1 MLEAMSE
8 TVYLNGQF
16 LPFEQAHVSV
26 RDRGFLFADGVY
38 EVVRYYNGRPVA
50 MAAHLERLKFSLGR
64 IQLTLPTG
72 LLSFDQI
79 SDELVARN
87 GLLDASVYWQV
98 TRGAAARTH
107 AFPSPP
113 VPPTVV
119 AMVQAEPPLP
129 DGDEPKA
136 LQAITH
142 DDLRW
147 TQCAIKSVSLLAN
160 VLARQA
166 AVEAGC
172 DEAILLRGRTVTE
185 GTARSI
191 FIAEGGKLVTHP
203 LDGSILGSITRQ
215 ITIDLAQEFG
225 LPVVEEQFEE
235 ERLRR
240 ADEVITVGTTTEIA
254 AIVRVDE
261 QAIADGHP
269 GPVVRRLCAA
279 YRRRVRREC
288 GIG

>member
-1 MLEAMSE
+1 MSE

-64 IQLTLPTG
+64 IKLARPAD
-72 LLSFDQI
+72 SMPFDQI
-79 SDELVARN
+79 SDELIARN
-87 GLLDASVYWQV
+87 GLPDSSVYWQV
-98 TRGAAARTH
+98 TRGTAARTH

-119 AMVQAEPPLP
+119 AMVQAEPALS
-129 DGDEPKA
+129 DHDEPKA
-136 LQAITH
+136 LEAITH

-166 AVEAGC
+166 AVEAGR
-172 DEAILLRGRTVTE
+172 DEAVLLRGCTVTE

-191 FIAEGGKLVTHP
+191 FIAERGKLVTHP
-203 LDGSILGSITRQ
+203 LDGSILGSITRE
-215 ITIDLAQEFG
+215 IAIDLAHQFG
-225 LPVVEEQFEE
+225 LPVVEEQFEVD
-235 ERLRR
+235 RLLG

-261 QAIADGHP
+261 RVIADGRP
-269 GPVVRRLCAA
+269 GPMVRQLCAG
-279 YRRRVRREC
+279 YRQMVRREC
-288 GIG
+288 AIG